1 MTSDWVTLLNKKRH
15 LASYTTLQYHCI
27 FLSDGCW
34 AFPPPPLDRMEGP
47 LLVIMK
53 AFSTNNSNYT
63 SSLLKCD
70 KPDNISFYWIRSPDR
85 HFILSLSHLSI
96 PLAWVNVRE
105 LTAALTVSFL
115 TLWFTNV
122 VFVFTSACPCTS
134 LRYLWLYFCL
144 VVLQT
149 HTHTHT
155 SCGIC
160 SPGCINLVPSFT
172 HFLSGWQV
180 DM

>member
-34 AFPPPPLDRMEGP
+34 AFFFSPPLDWMEGP

-85 HFILSLSHLSI
+85 HFILSLSHLSV
-96 PLAWVNVRE
+96 PLAWVNMRE
-105 LTAALTVSFL
+105 LTTALMVSFL
-115 TLWFTNV
+115 ALWFTNV

-134 LRYLWLYFCL
+134 LTSVRRRYLWLCFR
-144 VVLQT
+144 
-149 HTHTHT
+149 
-155 SCGIC
+155 
-160 SPGCINLVPSFT
+160 
-172 HFLSGWQV
+172 
-180 DM
+180 

>member
-1 MTSDWVTLLNKKRH
+1 MAVKLFFS
-15 LASYTTLQYHCI
+15 
-27 FLSDGCW
+27 
-34 AFPPPPLDRMEGP
+34 PPLDRMEGP

-96 PLAWVNVRE
+96 PLAWVNMRE
-105 LTAALTVSFL
+105 LTTALMVSFL
-115 TLWFTNV
+115 AFV
-122 VFVFTSACPCTS
+122 VYV
-134 LRYLWLYFCL
+134 YLCLPMHKSDLCKKKVSL
-144 VVLQT
+144 VVLPLKWLQP
-149 HTHTHT
+149 HRDQKSPPPFT

-160 SPGCINLVPSFT
+160 SRGCINLVPSFT
-172 HFLSGWQV
+172 HLLSGWQV